1 MKAEIIQVLA
11 SFVGSFGF
19 AVLYNLRGKKLCM
32 AGISG
37 MVSWIAY
44 LIVWNEMPS
53 TFVANL
59 AAAAVAT
66 IYAEN
71 NGKDLKD
78 SCNSIFDHGNHSISA
93 RWKFILY
100 DELCLGKTVAFILF
114 IWAKNIA
121 DRSGGCGRDH
131 DSIFCL
137 RNLCIRME
145 ILQKRDM
152 SNLRINLTD
161 FA

>member
-37 MVSWIAY
+37 MGSWIAY

-66 IYAEN
+66 IYAETMARI
-71 NGKDLKD
+71 LKTPVTVFL
-78 SCNSIFDHGNHSISA
+78 ITGIIPLVPGGN
-93 RWKFILY
+93 LY
-100 DELCLGKTVAFILF
+100 YTMNYVLAKQWHLFYLYGQKTLLIAVAV
-114 IWAKNIA
+114 
-121 DRSGGCGRDH
+121 H

-137 RNLCIRME
+137 WNLCIRME

-152 SNLRINLTD
+152 SNLRIKPTD

>member
-66 IYAEN
+66 IYAETMARI
-71 NGKDLKD
+71 LKTPV
-78 SCNSIFDHGNHSISA
+78 
-93 RWKFILY
+93 
-100 DELCLGKTVAFILF
+100 TVF
-114 IWAKNIA
+114 
-121 DRSGGCGRDH
+121 
-131 DSIFCL
+131 
-137 RNLCIRME
+137 
-145 ILQKRDM
+145 
-152 SNLRINLTD
+152 
-161 FA
+161 

>member
-66 IYAEN
+66 IYAETMARI
-71 NGKDLKD
+71 LKTPVTVFL
-78 SCNSIFDHGNHSISA
+78 ITGIIPLVPGGN
-93 RWKFILY
+93 LY
-100 DELCLGKTVAFILF
+100 YTMNYVLAKQWHLF
-114 IWAKNIA
+114 YLY
-121 DRSGGCGRDH
+121 G
-131 DSIFCL
+131 
-137 RNLCIRME
+137 
-145 ILQKRDM
+145 QKHC
-152 SNLRINLTD
+152 
-161 FA
+161 

>member
-66 IYAEN
+66 IYAETMARILKTPVTVFLITGIIPLVPGGN
-71 NGKDLKD
+71 LYYTMNYVLAKQWHLFYLYGCDFPWIYYSGWNQCSKYFDNGNPW
-78 SCNSIFDHGNHSISA
+78 NSGHCDA
-93 RWKFILY
+93 VRTKYL
-100 DELCLGKTVAFILF
+100 
-114 IWAKNIA
+114 
-121 DRSGGCGRDH
+121 
-131 DSIFCL
+131 
-137 RNLCIRME
+137 
-145 ILQKRDM
+145 
-152 SNLRINLTD
+152 
-161 FA
+161 

>member
-66 IYAEN
+66 IYAETMARI
-71 NGKDLKD
+71 LKTPVTVFL
-78 SCNSIFDHGNHSISA
+78 ITGIIST

-100 DELCLGKTVAFILF
+100 DELRISKTVAFILF

-137 RNLCIRME
+137 WNLCICME

-152 SNLRINLTD
+152 SNLRINPTD

>member
-53 TFVANL
+53 TF
-59 AAAAVAT
+59 AVSYTHLTLPT
-66 IYAEN
+66 IR
-71 NGKDLKD
+71 L
-78 SCNSIFDHGNHSISA
+78 
-93 RWKFILY
+93 
-100 DELCLGKTVAFILF
+100 V
-114 IWAKNIA
+114 
-121 DRSGGCGRDH
+121 
-131 DSIFCL
+131 
-137 RNLCIRME
+137 
-145 ILQKRDM
+145 
-152 SNLRINLTD
+152 
-161 FA
+161 

>member
-11 SFVGSFGF
+11 RFVGSFGF

-66 IYAEN
+66 IYAEIVV
-71 NGKDLKD
+71 
-78 SCNSIFDHGNHSISA
+78 CDHHEEEIKEESV
-93 RWKFILY
+93 RIL
-100 DELCLGKTVAFILF
+100 TVSLI
-114 IWAKNIA
+114 
-121 DRSGGCGRDH
+121 
-131 DSIFCL
+131 
-137 RNLCIRME
+137 
-145 ILQKRDM
+145 
-152 SNLRINLTD
+152 
-161 FA
+161 

>member
-59 AAAAVAT
+59 AVAAVAT
-66 IYAEN
+66 ILKN

-121 DRSGGCGRDH
+121 DRSGSCSRDH
-131 DSIFCL
+131 DSIFVYGICASVWKY
-137 RNLCIRME
+137 CK
-145 ILQKRDM
+145 KRDM
-152 SNLRINLTD
+152 SNLRIKPTD

>member
-53 TFVANL
+53 TFVANYVL
-59 AAAAVAT
+59 AKQWHLFYLYGQKTLLIAVAVAAGIMT
-66 IYAEN
+66 ASSVYGICA
-71 NGKDLKD
+71 
-78 SCNSIFDHGNHSISA
+78 SV
-93 RWKFILY
+93 WKY
-100 DELCLGKTVAFILF
+100 CK
-114 IWAKNIA
+114 K
-121 DRSGGCGRDH
+121 
-131 DSIFCL
+131 
-137 RNLCIRME
+137 E
-145 ILQKRDM
+145 I
-152 SNLRINLTD
+152 
-161 FA
+161 

>member
-66 IYAEN
+66 IYAETMARI
-71 NGKDLKD
+71 LKTPVTVFL
-78 SCNSIFDHGNHSISA
+78 ITGIIPLVPGGNLYYTMNYVLAKSVRFILRLLISLFCSIS
-93 RWKFILY
+93 
-100 DELCLGKTVAFILF
+100 
-114 IWAKNIA
+114 
-121 DRSGGCGRDH
+121 
-131 DSIFCL
+131 
-137 RNLCIRME
+137 IRMHKFRK
-145 ILQKRDM
+145 QKM
-152 SNLRINLTD
+152 LS
-161 FA
+161 

>member
-66 IYAEN
+66 IYAETMARI
-71 NGKDLKD
+71 LKTPVTVFL
-78 SCNSIFDHGNHSISA
+78 ITGIIPLV

-100 DELCLGKTVAFILF
+100 DELCISKTVAFILL
-114 IWAKNIA
+114 IWTKTLLIA
-121 DRSGGCGRDH
+121 VAVAAGIMTASSVYGICA
-131 DSIFCL
+131 SIWKYCK
-137 RNLCIRME
+137 E
-145 ILQKRDM
+145 I
-152 SNLRINLTD
+152 
-161 FA
+161 